1 MKKYQ
6 NHVIDP
12 TFFYDVIEE
21 FSFDYDIYVL
31 EENDEPD
38 EYGRIIN
45 KYNKDIIRGSLQT
58 QGITEIQSKDGNKQD
73 LTYDFYC
80 KSLYK
85 INIGDIIEYE
95 GNFLRVNFVKN
106 YDEYGVREA
115 RLKMINLAA
124 YRDFADYIKYLKG
137 EKIV

>member
-137 EKIV
+137 EKII

>member
-1 MKKYQ
+1 M
-6 NHVIDP
+6 
-12 TFFYDVIEE
+12 
-21 FSFDYDIYVL
+21 
-31 EENDEPD
+31 
-38 EYGRIIN
+38 
-45 KYNKDIIRGSLQT
+45 
-58 QGITEIQSKDGNKQD
+58 
-73 LTYDFYC
+73 TYDFYC